1 MAGTRTGPDLS
12 ANWGRAHGFALFSL
26 LLGAF
31 LPPLDYFI
39 VNLAL
44 PAIRTDLH
52 ASDAQLQL
60 VVSAYACA
68 YAVGLIT
75 GGRLGDRYGRKRLF
89 LLGVGTFICASMLC
103 GLAHSPDALIAG
115 RVLQG
120 LSASIMAPQVLASIR
135 AVFRAEH
142 QTRITAVYG
151 FVFGVAAIVGQMG
164 GGVLI
169 DLNVLDLGWRAI
181 FLVNVPVGAIVLLTA
196 YFWVPES
203 RASRHARL
211 DLVGVSLLTAVLV
224 MVIYPLAQGAEQG
237 WPAWTIITLM
247 LSVPLLWA
255 FIRVESKVAAR
266 GGDPLID
273 LKVFAEPVIVLG
285 LIAGF
290 LFYTDG
296 VFFLAFGIYLQAGLG
311 WSAMDAGLL
320 LIPFACGFIVGPL
333 LTPILV
339 KHSGYWVV
347 PIGYLLMCGGFGALA
362 IQVGTGTLPG
372 AEQYAALLVA
382 GIGHGIVLPSIT
394 RVILVEATREQA
406 GLVSG
411 LIISTLQ
418 IGSAFGVALLGGLF
432 FSALGTDSGP
442 VAYGQALQVALFA
455 LISLLLV
462 CVGLGVWITVLIR
475 RRTQRHDSQ

>member
-1 MAGTRTGPDLS
+1 M
-12 ANWGRAHGFALFSL
+12 
-26 LLGAF
+26 
-31 LPPLDYFI
+31 
-39 VNLAL
+39 
-44 PAIRTDLH
+44 
-52 ASDAQLQL
+52 
-60 VVSAYACA
+60 
-68 YAVGLIT
+68 
-75 GGRLGDRYGRKRLF
+75 
-89 LLGVGTFICASMLC
+89 
-103 GLAHSPDALIAG
+103 
-115 RVLQG
+115 
-120 LSASIMAPQVLASIR
+120 
-135 AVFRAEH
+135 
-142 QTRITAVYG
+142 
-151 FVFGVAAIVGQMG
+151 
-164 GGVLI
+164 
-169 DLNVLDLGWRAI
+169 
-181 FLVNVPVGAIVLLTA
+181 
-196 YFWVPES
+196 
-203 RASRHARL
+203 
-211 DLVGVSLLTAVLV
+211 
-224 MVIYPLAQGAEQG
+224 
-237 WPAWTIITLM
+237 
-247 LSVPLLWA
+247 
-255 FIRVESKVAAR
+255 
-266 GGDPLID
+266 
-273 LKVFAEPVIVLG
+273 KVFAEPVIVLG